1 MDQPVQQDQAQQE
14 HQNEQEHLRTICNRR
29 RRPTQI
35 INSVILVPY
44 ETGEDDPPKSSISE
58 TLGPYATVCFSEEE
72 VAGLPWNIIINSVI
86 TALHLDT
93 QNHPR
98 RKESRRNFLLGA
110 GHQFQQ
116 IQSSTYDIKNKTEV
130 Q

>member
-1 MDQPVQQDQAQQE
+1 
-14 HQNEQEHLRTICNRR
+14 
-29 RRPTQI
+29 
-35 INSVILVPY
+35 
-44 ETGEDDPPKSSISE
+44 
-58 TLGPYATVCFSEEE
+58 VCFSEEE